1 MLRNEINLIV
11 IVVNWVSKIKDL
23 LERIGFPDIWVFPS
37 SVDIVKFIVI
47 LKVKLR
53 DLYISQWRKDMLF
66 GYHLSC
72 IGN

>member
-11 IVVNWVSKIKDL
+11 IVVNWASKIKDL
-23 LERIGFPDIWVFPS
+23 LERIGFPDIWAFPS
-37 SVDIVKFIVI
+37 SFDIVKFIVI

-53 DLYISQWRKDMLF
+53 DLYISQLRKDMLF